1 MTYRNIEI
9 FLAICANGNSITKAA
24 ETLFISQPTVT
35 MNLQDME
42 KELGVLLFD
51 RIGRKLYLTDAG
63 WKFRDY
69 ALRIH
74 GLQTDMEKTFR
85 NWEREEKI
93 YIGASMTV
101 GSCYLSGYM
110 KAFMQICPSVK
121 MQTVVAPSSDLEQ
134 MILKNQ
140 IDFAIVEMPMHSLA
154 VRFDPYMEKDLIVLA
169 PPSFGKASI
178 SLSEFARQPLVL
190 RNTGSGTREI
200 IDAAMSG
207 KNIKVEPVM
216 ESVSAMA
223 LLDAVRSGLGFSIL
237 PEGIAESLVKRG
249 EAKIISVRGL
259 HFPQTYYLAYH
270 KDKVLS
276 ENMKKF
282 IACVKTNKPEGT
294 IGCVK

>member
-9 FLAICANGNSITKAA
+9 FLSICENGNSITKAA
-24 ETLFISQPTVT
+24 EALFISQPTVT
-35 MNLQDME
+35 MNLRDME

-63 WKFRDY
+63 RKFKDY

-85 NWEREEKI
+85 SWDREETI
-93 YIGASMTV
+93 FIGASMTV
-101 GSCYLSGYM
+101 GSCYLSEYM
-110 KAFMQICPSVK
+110 KAFRQICPDVR
-121 MQTVVAPSSDLEQ
+121 TRTIVAPSSNLEQ
-134 MILKNQ
+134 MILKNR
-140 IDFAIVEMPMHSLA
+140 IDFAVVEMPMHSPA
-154 VRFDPYMEKDLIVLA
+154 VRFDSYMEKDLVVLA
-169 PPSFGKASI
+169 PPSFEKENI
-178 SLSEFARQPLVL
+178 SLSEFVRQPLVL

-200 IDAAMSG
+200 FDAVMSG
-207 KNIKVEPVM
+207 KNIRVEPMM

-223 LLDAVRSGLGFSIL
+223 LLDAVRNGLGFSVL
-237 PEGIAESLVKRG
+237 PEGIAEPLVRRG

-276 ENMKKF
+276 DNMKKF
-282 IACVKTNKPEGT
+282 MECVTTNAPIRT
-294 IGCVK
+294 ADR

>member
-9 FLAICANGNSITKAA
+9 FLSICENGNSITKAA
-24 ETLFISQPTVT
+24 EALFISQPTVT
-35 MNLQDME
+35 MNLRDME

-63 WKFRDY
+63 RKFKDY

-85 NWEREEKI
+85 SWDREETI
-93 YIGASMTV
+93 FIGASMTV
-101 GSCYLSGYM
+101 GSCYLSEYM
-110 KAFMQICPSVK
+110 KAFRQICPDVR
-121 MQTVVAPSSDLEQ
+121 TRTIVAPSSNLEQ
-134 MILKNQ
+134 MILKNR
-140 IDFAIVEMPMHSLA
+140 IDFAVVEMPMHSQA
-154 VRFDPYMEKDLIVLA
+154 VRFDSYMEKDLVVLA
-169 PPSFGKASI
+169 PPSFEKENI
-178 SLSEFARQPLVL
+178 SLSEFVRQPLVL

-200 IDAAMSG
+200 FDAVMSG
-207 KNIKVEPVM
+207 KNIRVEPMM

-223 LLDAVRSGLGFSIL
+223 LLDAVRNGLGFSVL
-237 PEGIAESLVKRG
+237 PEGIAEPLVRRG

-276 ENMKKF
+276 DNMKKF
-282 IACVKTNKPEGT
+282 MECVTTNAPIRT
-294 IGCVK
+294 ADR

>member
-9 FLAICANGNSITKAA
+9 FLSICENGNSITKAA
-24 ETLFISQPTVT
+24 EALFISQPTVT
-35 MNLQDME
+35 MNLRDME

-63 WKFRDY
+63 RKFKDY

-85 NWEREEKI
+85 SWDREETI
-93 YIGASMTV
+93 FIGASMTV
-101 GSCYLSGYM
+101 GSCYLSEYM
-110 KAFMQICPSVK
+110 KAFRQICPDVR
-121 MQTVVAPSSDLEQ
+121 TRTIVAPSSNLEQ
-134 MILKNQ
+134 MILKNR
-140 IDFAIVEMPMHSLA
+140 IDFAVVEMPMHSQA
-154 VRFDPYMEKDLIVLA
+154 VRFDSYMEKDLVVLA
-169 PPSFGKASI
+169 PPSFEKENI
-178 SLSEFARQPLVL
+178 SLSEFVRQPLVL

-200 IDAAMSG
+200 FDAVMSG
-207 KNIKVEPVM
+207 KKIRVEPVM

-223 LLDAVRSGLGFSIL
+223 LLDAVRNGLGFSVL
-237 PEGIAESLVKRG
+237 PEGIAEPLVRRG

-276 ENMKKF
+276 DNMKKF
-282 IACVKTNKPEGT
+282 MECVTTNAPIRT
-294 IGCVK
+294 ADR

>member
-9 FLAICANGNSITKAA
+9 FLSICENGNSITKAA
-24 ETLFISQPTVT
+24 EALFISQPTVT
-35 MNLQDME
+35 MNLRDME

-63 WKFRDY
+63 RKFKDY

-85 NWEREEKI
+85 SWDREETI
-93 YIGASMTV
+93 FIGASMTV
-101 GSCYLSGYM
+101 GSCYLSEYM
-110 KAFMQICPSVK
+110 KAFRKICPDVR
-121 MQTVVAPSSDLEQ
+121 TRTIVAPSSNLEQ
-134 MILKNQ
+134 MILKNR
-140 IDFAIVEMPMHSLA
+140 IDFAVVEMPMHSQA
-154 VRFDPYMEKDLIVLA
+154 VRFDSYMEKDLVVLA
-169 PPSFGKASI
+169 PPSFEKENI
-178 SLSEFARQPLVL
+178 SLSEFVRQPLVL

-200 IDAAMSG
+200 FDAVMSG
-207 KNIKVEPVM
+207 KNIRVEPVM

-223 LLDAVRSGLGFSIL
+223 LLDAVRNGLGFSVL
-237 PEGIAESLVKRG
+237 PEGIAEPLVRRG

-276 ENMKKF
+276 DNMKKF
-282 IACVKTNKPEGT
+282 MECVTTNAPIRT
-294 IGCVK
+294 ADR

>member
-9 FLAICANGNSITKAA
+9 FLSICENGNSITKAA
-24 ETLFISQPTVT
+24 EALFISQPTVT
-35 MNLQDME
+35 MNLRDME

-63 WKFRDY
+63 RKFKDY

-85 NWEREEKI
+85 SWDREETI
-93 YIGASMTV
+93 FIGASMTV
-101 GSCYLSGYM
+101 GSCYLSEYM
-110 KAFMQICPSVK
+110 KAFRQICPDVR
-121 MQTVVAPSSDLEQ
+121 TRTIVAPSSNLEQ
-134 MILKNQ
+134 MILKNR
-140 IDFAIVEMPMHSLA
+140 IDFAVVEMPMHSQA
-154 VRFDPYMEKDLIVLA
+154 VRFDSYMEKDLVVLA
-169 PPSFGKASI
+169 PPSFEKENI
-178 SLSEFARQPLVL
+178 SLSEFVRQPLVL

-200 IDAAMSG
+200 FDAVMSG
-207 KNIKVEPVM
+207 KNIRVEPVM

-223 LLDAVRSGLGFSIL
+223 LLDAVRNGLGFSVL
-237 PEGIAESLVKRG
+237 PEGIAEPLVRRG

-276 ENMKKF
+276 DNMKKF
-282 IACVKTNKPEGT
+282 MECVTTNAPIRT
-294 IGCVK
+294 ADR

>member
-9 FLAICANGNSITKAA
+9 FLSICENGNSITKAA
-24 ETLFISQPTVT
+24 EALFISQPTVT
-35 MNLQDME
+35 MNLRDME

-63 WKFRDY
+63 RKFKDY

-85 NWEREEKI
+85 SWDREETI
-93 YIGASMTV
+93 FIGASMTV
-101 GSCYLSGYM
+101 GSCYLSEYM
-110 KAFMQICPSVK
+110 KAFRQICPDVR
-121 MQTVVAPSSDLEQ
+121 TRTIVAPSSNLEQ
-134 MILKNQ
+134 MILKNR
-140 IDFAIVEMPMHSLA
+140 IDFAVVEMPMHSQA
-154 VRFDPYMEKDLIVLA
+154 VRFDSYMEKDLVVLA
-169 PPSFGKASI
+169 PPSFEKENI
-178 SLSEFARQPLVL
+178 SLSEFVRQPLVL

-200 IDAAMSG
+200 FDAVMSG
-207 KNIKVEPVM
+207 KNIRVEPVM

-223 LLDAVRSGLGFSIL
+223 LLDAVRNGLGFSVL
-237 PEGIAESLVKRG
+237 PEGIAEPLVRRG

-276 ENMKKF
+276 DNMKKF
-282 IACVKTNKPEGT
+282 MECVNTNAPIRT
-294 IGCVK
+294 ADR